1 MPVHLPDQGWLDP
14 NVLWNK
20 LTIIITIIMKKQW
33 FSWQSRAGIVSS
45 LCFGGWR
52 WKVTQMLAGSG
63 YPAVTPA
70 TGLVSKRTQLT
81 GQQYQWADLSAAHAS
96 RYFSN
101 CVFFLLFFTL
111 PQFIPG
117 VLEAVEV
124 WMVDFSGSPIL
135 ALRLVISETMLYI
148 QFGISCICLFCILT
162 VHLIK
167 CNVHVCISMYL

>member
-1 MPVHLPDQGWLDP
+1 
-14 NVLWNK
+14 
-20 LTIIITIIMKKQW
+20 MKRQW
-33 FSWQSRAGIVSS
+33 FSLQLAKEKLEIVSS

-52 WKVTQMLAGSG
+52 WKVTQMSAGSG
-63 YPAVTPA
+63 YPAVTPG
-70 TGLVSKRTQLT
+70 TGLVSKWTQLT

-124 WMVDFSGSPIL
+124 WTVDFSGCPTDAESGDQWNKAIKSGQVL
-135 ALRLVISETMLYI
+135 LYTTR
-148 QFGISCICLFCILT
+148 F
-162 VHLIK
+162 IK
-167 CNVHVCISMYL
+167 CYLFIHLSRLFSYTVRIYIYEK